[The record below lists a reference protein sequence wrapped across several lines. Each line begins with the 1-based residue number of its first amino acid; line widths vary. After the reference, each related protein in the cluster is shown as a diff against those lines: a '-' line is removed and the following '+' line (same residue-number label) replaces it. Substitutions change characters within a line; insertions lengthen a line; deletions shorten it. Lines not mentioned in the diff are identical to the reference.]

1 MRPSPYRWIPIILL
15 ALILLVW
22 ISADLLPRFVGGL
35 LGQGDRNLGAWS
47 HAGDQLPE
55 IVWDPT
61 DPRKEEVQ
69 PPREEETPPE
79 TETESPPPE
88 TESELPREVE
98 TTSPTEQGESTV
110 EQSGAPAAS
119 GDPSSASPGEGPGE
133 GRRRAARLLF
143 QEWPRESL
151 LADLELGGSFR
162 FRLRVEA
169 DGRVSEWE
177 VLERFDCEP
186 CALEAERIV
195 AGLRFRPALEDG
207 RSVACWVPFEIR
219 FFAPGESQP

>member
-15 ALILLVW
+15 ALLLLVW

-35 LGQGDRNLGAWS
+35 LGRGDQDMGAWS

-55 IVWDPT
+55 IIWDPS
-61 DPRKEEVQ
+61 DPRKEEVH
-69 PPREEETPPE
+69 PPREDESVPEAESDPPLPEAETDLPQEVDTPSPSE
-79 TETESPPPE
+79 TSESRPD
-88 TESELPREVE
+88 R
-98 TTSPTEQGESTV
+98 
-110 EQSGAPAAS
+110 SGAPAAS

-151 LADLELGGSFR
+151 LADLEKGGSFR

-169 DGRVSEWE
+169 DGRVSDWE
-177 VLERFDCEP
+177 VLESFDCEP
-186 CALEAERIV
+186 CASEAERIV

-207 RSVACWVPFEIR
+207 RPAACWVPFEIR
-219 FFAPGESQP
+219 FFASGENQP